1 MHLDD
6 FRTSAA
12 DEADLVAGG
21 RAPALGVLGVVVDGN
36 GMGADGAGD
45 DGFGVPLAQKLGEDA
60 LADFGQG
67 VEAVVL
73 GSFALGVGLCAAAI
87 GGEGV
92 QPNNV
97 CSKI

>member
-12 DEADLVAGG
+12 DQADFVAGG
-21 RAPALGVLGVVVDGN
+21 GAPALGVLGVVVDGN
-36 GMGADGAGD
+36 GMRADGSGD
-45 DGFGVPLAQKLGEDA
+45 DGLGVPLAQELGEDA

-73 GSFALGVGLCAAAI
+73 LGFALGIGLVPAAV
-87 GGEGV
+87 GGERV
-92 QPNNV
+92 QPGAGA
-97 CSKI
+97 